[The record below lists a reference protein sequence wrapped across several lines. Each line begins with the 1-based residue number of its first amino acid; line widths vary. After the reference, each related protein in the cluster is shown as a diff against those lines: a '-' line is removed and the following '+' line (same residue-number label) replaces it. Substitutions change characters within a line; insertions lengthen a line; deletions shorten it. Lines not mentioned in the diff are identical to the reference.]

1 MPAQPSVVHDVSNVS
16 PRSPR
21 VAGFHVA
28 EALSAIGSWAT
39 IIAIWGYAAYEYDAT
54 PGEVAFFGIA
64 FTLPAVVLGPLTG
77 TVIDRVGPKATLG
90 VAKVI
95 GVVASLA
102 LLAADDFRA
111 LAILSALHGVAM
123 AFSLPALQSMPPR
136 LVGEQ
141 HLART
146 NALVSLTDELAIVL
160 GPVAGGIGIAAFGF
174 RGAFV
179 FDALTYALGL
189 VVLPMVR
196 LRPVAR
202 SADDLGDAPVRFRD
216 ALEGWKL
223 IGRSAMLRRTVTC
236 TFVVHLLYGAALLSE
251 PLYVRDVLER
261 PETVFAALQTVF
273 GICLVAGGLVAARL
287 ADRIASFRWVAL
299 GVGGSGVAAIVY
311 LGTPFV
317 VVAFI
322 GVAVWGIFTALIS
335 GPSRTVLQR
344 SSPEHTHGRVL
355 SADFVAGSTADLLG
369 VALAGA
375 LVSAF
380 GVSVA
385 ISGLGIIV
393 AVVAVGL
400 FVADR
405 RSAGSTGE
413 RDEGTGP
420 DLGADHAAA

>member
-1 MPAQPSVVHDVSNVS
+1 M
-16 PRSPR
+16 
-21 VAGFHVA
+21 
-28 EALSAIGSWAT
+28 
-39 IIAIWGYAAYEYDAT
+39 
-54 PGEVAFFGIA
+54 
-64 FTLPAVVLGPLTG
+64 
-77 TVIDRVGPKATLG
+77 
-90 VAKVI
+90 
-95 GVVASLA
+95 
-102 LLAADDFRA
+102 
-111 LAILSALHGVAM
+111 
-123 AFSLPALQSMPPR
+123 
-136 LVGEQ
+136 
-141 HLART
+141 
-146 NALVSLTDELAIVL
+146 
-160 GPVAGGIGIAAFGF
+160 
-174 RGAFV
+174 